1 MRYSGNMNSHSQK
14 KEKQPVYIRAFP
26 ALNGDCILIS
36 YTKEQNH
43 HLLIDCGYADTYKNH
58 LKKHLQEMGKRN
70 ERLDRFIIT
79 HIDSDHING
88 AVPLLK
94 EAGDHIQIDQVW
106 HNSYRHIQTEHP
118 AVISA
123 NSSAQERIFQQIKNR
138 GYKTE
143 NPTGPAEIAAW
154 HGTTV
159 GALLLKG
166 KYSWNTDFNE
176 QAVSI
181 ENKQTVAIAEAVNIY
196 LLSPDSKKLQKLE
209 KVWKEE
215 LEKLGLDYSKNNEE
229 LFDDAFEMMLSWEKE
244 HITPVE
250 KTITASKPGV
260 DELLKTQFKEDTTAT
275 NGSSIAFILE
285 IQDKRLL
292 LLGDSH
298 PSLIESSLQKYQPDG
313 KIYFDLIKVSHHGS
327 YANTSPSLLAKI
339 DSPVYLISTNGQ
351 GHGHPDIATIA
362 HIISRPSSFERVI
375 YFNYKT
381 ANAEYFN
388 NSEWKKKYNYS
399 IKYLD
404 NDPFTIIV

>member
-1 MRYSGNMNSHSQK
+1 MRYSGNMNSQDQI

-26 ALNGDCILIS
+26 ALNGDCILVS
-36 YTKEQNH
+36 YGKTPTR
-43 HLLIDCGYADTYKNH
+43 HLLIDCGYVDTYKTH
-58 LKKHLQEMGKRN
+58 LKKHLQGLGKCN
-70 ERLDRFIIT
+70 EKLDRFIIT

-94 EAGDHIQIDQVW
+94 EASDHIQIGQVW
-106 HNSYRHIQTEHP
+106 HNSYRHIQTDHP
-118 AVISA
+118 SVISV

-138 GYKTE
+138 GYKSE
-143 NPTGPAEIAAW
+143 NFTGAAEISAW
-154 HGTTV
+154 LGTTV

-166 KYSWNTDFNE
+166 KYSWNTDFSE
-176 QAVSI
+176 RAVSI
-181 ENKQTVAIAEAVNIY
+181 ENKQSIAIAEAVSIY

-209 KVWKEE
+209 KLWKEE
-215 LEKLGLDYSKNNEE
+215 LEKFGLEYSKDNTEF
-229 LFDDAFEMMLSWEKE
+229 FDDAFEMMLSWENE

-260 DELLKTQFKEDTTAT
+260 DELLKIEFKEDTTAT

-285 IQDKRLL
+285 IQDKKLL

-298 PSLIESSLQKYQPDG
+298 PSLIESSLQKYQPVDT
-313 KIYFDLIKVSHHGS
+313 IYFDLIKVSHHGS

-404 NDPFTIIV
+404 NEPFTIII